1 MLTLL
6 KIVVLFSE
14 LHSFSSWWISRAT
27 INHLLNDFLEI
38 EKFRHP
44 RKVRNKNRI
53 SSSPLITGDGFRENF
68 IDHLCDETNG
78 CKLDP
83 SLIQEGDVV
92 FVFSD
97 FLPKFVKEYVPLIPY
112 SYSILAHN
120 ADVSS
125 PDGQDYPRD
134 IRMGI
139 FVTSNI
145 LENEYENDRLIAFFG
160 TNLWWNASKVNATK
174 PSYYHCIPL
183 GLENR
188 HYKGFGYNISNYF
201 LKSLELNRPNFD
213 PQFLSNRPLLLVAFE
228 RDKLKPDRKKLL
240 DALGIDTR
248 HRNKHVGLSHVP
260 GATSTWYNF
269 SSKLSHEQWLEAI
282 TLHRFVVVPF
292 GRGLDTHRMS
302 EILLMGG
309 VPVMRKSTISS
320 CYDDSDNHITLS
332 VTNISSSREKSV
344 GGGLNNMSRGSLPV
358 VFIDRWEDLNQSRL
372 EAEWSRIVTRPLE
385 DWDWKRLTLD
395 HWVNRIRGMASR
407 SLRRGD

>member
-1 MLTLL
+1 
-6 KIVVLFSE
+6 
-14 LHSFSSWWISRAT
+14 
-27 INHLLNDFLEI
+27 
-38 EKFRHP
+38 
-44 RKVRNKNRI
+44 
-53 SSSPLITGDGFRENF
+53 
-68 IDHLCDETNG
+68 
-78 CKLDP
+78 
-83 SLIQEGDVV
+83 
-92 FVFSD
+92 
-97 FLPKFVKEYVPLIPY
+97 
-112 SYSILAHN
+112 
-120 ADVSS
+120 
-125 PDGQDYPRD
+125 
-134 IRMGI
+134 
-139 FVTSNI
+139 
-145 LENEYENDRLIAFFG
+145 
-160 TNLWWNASKVNATK
+160 VNATK

-201 LKSLELNRPNFD
+201 LKSIELNRPNFD